1 MSKYDLSIVITTY
14 NRKEFLLEAIKS
26 IENQNFKNYEI
37 IVIDDHSN
45 DGTRELFKY
54 QDEIKYLYCDNHNG
68 PSVNRKKGLEIA
80 QGEFIIFMDDDDFY
94 TDNDFFENGIKILR
108 NNQDIA
114 FLSANANLYIS
125 EAKEI
130 QKGTQL
136 EFKGK
141 IESIKY
147 LELFQSKIVKP
158 YSTFTTI
165 FRKKLILNNGISEIK
180 MFNDSS
186 IYINVLY
193 YSDYVFFMRDI
204 IGCYRI
210 HNSNISRRIEYSFI
224 KDNIEE
230 KINIYYKLKV
240 TNTKFNNLTW
250 FFEQLKVTCDYYV
263 YGSFPSLSDV
273 KELYKWLKN
282 IDSDFDI
289 LELRKLF
296 IRYCFTIIKEKFI
309 YMLGDK

>member
-165 FRKKLILNNGISEIK
+165 FRKKLI
-180 MFNDSS
+180 D
-186 IYINVLY
+186 
-193 YSDYVFFMRDI
+193 
-204 IGCYRI
+204 
-210 HNSNISRRIEYSFI
+210 
-224 KDNIEE
+224 
-230 KINIYYKLKV
+230 
-240 TNTKFNNLTW
+240 
-250 FFEQLKVTCDYYV
+250 
-263 YGSFPSLSDV
+263 
-273 KELYKWLKN
+273 
-282 IDSDFDI
+282 
-289 LELRKLF
+289 
-296 IRYCFTIIKEKFI
+296 
-309 YMLGDK
+309 

>member
-289 LELRKLF
+289 
-296 IRYCFTIIKEKFI
+296 
-309 YMLGDK
+309 

>member
-1 MSKYDLSIVITTY
+1 
-14 NRKEFLLEAIKS
+14 
-26 IENQNFKNYEI
+26 
-37 IVIDDHSN
+37 
-45 DGTRELFKY
+45 
-54 QDEIKYLYCDNHNG
+54 
-68 PSVNRKKGLEIA
+68 
-80 QGEFIIFMDDDDFY
+80 MDDDDFY